1 MSRGLTNV
9 SFEKKCVGNS
19 RPETSYPRSLL
30 SGLGKETSIDSNG
43 QKLSIEYLYDEML
56 VKGKPVESLVLEV
69 VTVSVFGEFT
79 IPAPLKEIDLAWD
92 CHEEF

>member
-1 MSRGLTNV
+1 MRRQLQTRNV
-9 SFEKKCVGNS
+9 LS
-19 RPETSYPRSLL
+19 RSLL
-30 SGLGKETSIDSNG
+30 SGLGKETRIDGDG
-43 QKLSIEYLYDEML
+43 QKLSIENLSDEML

-79 IPAPLKEIDLAWD
+79 IPVHLKEIDLAWD